1 MTLWRGTCRFYKH
14 FKLLIAVDIKKVLSS
29 FSDSLSETPGAFFS
43 GGGGSKVLN
52 LLHFKKSNQMS
63 KF

>member
-14 FKLLIAVDIKKVLSS
+14 FKLLIAVDIKEVLSS

-43 GGGGSKVLN
+43 GGGG
-52 LLHFKKSNQMS
+52 FKSSQPATL
-63 KF
+63 